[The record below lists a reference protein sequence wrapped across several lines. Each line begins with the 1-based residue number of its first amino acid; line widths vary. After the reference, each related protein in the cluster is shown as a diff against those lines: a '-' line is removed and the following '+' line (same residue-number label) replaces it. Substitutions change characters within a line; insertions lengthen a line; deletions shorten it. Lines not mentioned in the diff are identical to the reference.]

1 MFTKFK
7 RLYNEYPN
15 AFKVLTLATF
25 IDRLGGFL
33 LFPFFALYITDHFGV
48 GMTEVGILFAI
59 FSGGS
64 ILGSAIGGALSDKY
78 GRRVMVLFG
87 LVLSGIGSI
96 LMGLVNDL
104 TIFFILAA
112 FLGVFGAFGGPA
124 RQAMVVDLL
133 PTEKQAEGFGIL
145 RVAVNLS
152 ATIGPIFGGFL
163 ATQSF
168 MMLFIG
174 DAVSSLITA
183 FIVYGVIPETKP
195 QKLDGIPE
203 ETVAKTFKGYKE
215 VLNDWVFVVFLAVS
229 AITVLVYMQM
239 VSTLSVFLR
248 DVHGFPPEGFGLL
261 VSMNAAMVVLFQFWI
276 TRKISKYAP
285 MKMIA
290 VGTLFYMIGFGMFGF
305 VSTIYMFFIAMAI
318 LTVGEMIAM
327 PIGQTAAA
335 SFAPEDK
342 RGRYMA
348 VYGFHWAIP
357 TLFGVY
363 AAGLVMDNISPYL
376 VWYLAG
382 ILSLISAIGFW
393 LLHGPTKKR
402 FSKVME
408 APKIIEAP
416 KVMEA
421 PKVIEPIKEDL
432 HEL

>member
-7 RLYNEYPN
+7 RIYNEYPN
-15 AFKVLTLATF
+15 TFKVLTLATF

-33 LFPFFALYITDHFGV
+33 LFPFFSLYITVHFGV

-59 FSGGS
+59 FAGGS
-64 ILGSAIGGALSDKY
+64 ILGNAIGGALSDKY
-78 GRRVMVLFG
+78 GRRVMAILG

-133 PTEKQAEGFGIL
+133 PTDKQAEGFGIL

-168 MMLFIG
+168 MLLFIG
-174 DAVSSLITA
+174 DAVSSIITA
-183 FIVYGVIPETKP
+183 FIVYSVIPETKP
-195 QKLDGIPE
+195 QKLDDEPE
-203 ETVAKTFKGYKE
+203 ESVAKTFIGYKE
-215 VLNDWVFVVFLAVS
+215 VFRDWVFVLFLSVS

-239 VSTLSVFLR
+239 NSTLSVFLR
-248 DVHGFPPEGFGLL
+248 DVHGFPAQGFGLL
-261 VSMNAAMVVLFQFWI
+261 LSMNALMVVLFQFWI

-290 VGTLFYMIGFGMFGF
+290 LGTLLYMIGFGMYGF
-305 VSTIYMFFIAMAI
+305 VSTVYMFFIAMAI

-335 SFAPEDK
+335 SFASEDK

-363 AAGLVMDNISPYL
+363 TAGLVMDNISPYW

-382 ILSLISAIGFW
+382 ILSLFSAVGFW

-402 FSKVME
+402 FSEVME
-408 APKIIEAP
+408 ASKVVEAP
-416 KVMEA
+416 IIMEA
-421 PKVIEPIKEDL
+421 PRVIEPIKEDL
-432 HEL
+432 HEP